1 MKIIIRLLLIL
12 CGLLLGLIGCIV
24 LLNAP
29 YQLLNAN
36 FTFTNGGSMILL
48 SLLLGTLMLW
58 AAWRLIRGPRPHPP
72 TSRLPLLR

>member
-12 CGLLLGLIGCIV
+12 CGILLGFIGCIV

-36 FTFTNGGSMILL
+36 FKFGDGGPMILL

-58 AAWRLIRGPRPHPP
+58 AAWRLIRGPRAHP
-72 TSRLPLLR
+72 LPLRR